1 MKKQNFWLMGVLITL
16 MFSCRT
22 GRQVT
27 SDAETNALFWEISG
41 NGLSSPSYLL
51 GTIHL
56 ACKEDI
62 VFGEKLKTAV
72 RNAREV
78 FFELDLDD
86 PAAGLSMLK
95 SMQMANGKTLKDL
108 FSESDYARLKKFF
121 KDSLSV
127 DITSMNQYKPFFLL
141 SSAYPKLMLCKNM
154 SGIDMELMKLAVAGK
169 KTISGLESVEF
180 QASVFDSIPYEVQAK
195 ELLNLADS
203 FSVYRNYMAKMSAD
217 YKSRNLGSLRE
228 LMSRTDF
235 DYAGTEEMMLNGR
248 NRNWV
253 KRLNEIMPG
262 KNIFV
267 AVGAGHL
274 PGDQGLVNLLRKEG
288 YTVRP
293 AAE

>member
-1 MKKQNFWLMGVLITL
+1 MLGLLLPIL
-16 MFSCRT
+16 LSCRT
-22 GRQVT
+22 SRPVNK
-27 SDAETNALFWEISG
+27 DAEKNALFWEISG
-41 NGLSSPSYLL
+41 RGLSSPSYLL

-56 ACKEDI
+56 ACKDDI
-62 VFGEKLKTAV
+62 VFGEKLKAAV
-72 RNAREV
+72 RGAQEV
-78 FFELDLDD
+78 YFELDLDD
-86 PAAGLSMLK
+86 PAASMSMLK
-95 SMQMANGKTLKDL
+95 SMKMMNGKTLKDL
-108 FSESDYARLKKFF
+108 FSENDYDRLKKFF

-127 DITSMNQYKPFFLL
+127 DISSMNQYKPFFLL
-141 SSAYPKLMLCKNM
+141 SSAYPKLMPCKNM
-154 SGIDMELMKLAVAGK
+154 SGVDMEVMKLAVSNK

-195 ELLNLADS
+195 ELLNLIDS
-203 FSVYRNYMAKMSAD
+203 FAVYKIYMAKMSAD
-217 YKSRNLGSLRE
+217 YRSRNMGSLQE

-235 DYAGTEEMMLNGR
+235 DNAGTEELILNGR

-253 KRLNEIMPG
+253 RRLNEILPG

-293 AAE
+293 AEE